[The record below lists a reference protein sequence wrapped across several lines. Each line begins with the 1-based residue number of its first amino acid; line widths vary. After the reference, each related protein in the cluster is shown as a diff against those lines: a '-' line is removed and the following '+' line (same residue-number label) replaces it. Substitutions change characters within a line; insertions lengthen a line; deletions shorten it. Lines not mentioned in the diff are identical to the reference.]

1 MLQAS
6 NTRLLHSKNFVSI
19 GDNDKVYNT
28 TPEGLEELI
37 QSVYSKITTNDKI
50 PTLDY
55 LSICNY
61 CKWLIL
67 NPAINTF
74 NLNVNDI
81 LLIWEIRL
89 VCMFLFR
96 LNEIPT
102 NSTSHST
109 INKPLIINDKMLQ
122 FEASNIIEQVNY
134 LNLNKN
140 PTNLMNPNNNN
151 INSKNSKN
159 DNNSQRKQIKLKRQF
174 ENLIYYLKFNGREL
188 PLLEHYYKQVFKSR
202 TIKEQDQEYLN
213 RLEFAILSVL
223 IKRNELITVF
233 NIIEMED
240 DEINSFNKDE
250 LDELK
255 LIKDKIEKNDNGIE
269 YYCFGISLSED
280 DQNHLYSILVQTL
293 ISKT

>member
-6 NTRLLHSKNFVSI
+6 NTRLLNSKNFVSI

-37 QSVYSKITTNDKI
+37 QSMYFKITSNDKVS
-50 PTLDY
+50 TLDY

-67 NPAINTF
+67 NPAINSF

-81 LLIWEIRL
+81 LLIWETRL
-89 VCMFLFR
+89 VCMYLFR
-96 LNEIPT
+96 LNEIST
-102 NSTSHST
+102 NYA
-109 INKPLIINDKMLQ
+109 INNKDKLLIVNDKMLQ
-122 FEASNIIEQVNY
+122 YEASNIIEQVNY

-140 PTNLMNPNNNN
+140 SLSL
-151 INSKNSKN
+151 INSNNSKN
-159 DNNSQRKQIKLKRQF
+159 DNNSQRKQVKLKRQF

-188 PLLEHYYKQVFKSR
+188 PLLEYYYKQIFKSR

-213 RLEFAILSVL
+213 RLQFAVLSIL
-223 IKRNELITVF
+223 IKRNEFLTAF
-233 NIIEMED
+233 NIIEMENN
-240 DEINSFNKDE
+240 IYNKDK
-250 LDELK
+250 LQ
-255 LIKDKIEKNDNGIE
+255 LIKDKIEQNDNKISN
-269 YYCFGISLSED
+269 YCFGLSLNED

-293 ISKT
+293 LS